1 MGDLFDGK
9 TCVVT
14 GASTGIG
21 LGLSRQLLARG
32 ATVWMCSRTPANIRA
47 AGESLARYGDRV
59 RWQVLDVRDAELVR
73 NYVDHIGARGPIDYL
88 FNNAGVGYT
97 GILAEQDLEAW
108 KTILD
113 CNLYGVVHGV
123 MAVLPHMLR
132 QGSGHIVNTAS
143 VAGLVPLPYQ
153 SIYCASKYA
162 VVGLSESLRY
172 ELEKDNVKVS
182 VVCPAAVATQIF
194 KRALDYSIHED
205 WPVPPEAISIDQAG
219 IEILEGLEKG
229 MAILPIV
236 DFAREMH
243 GCVVGGERG
252 RIDATMRAIAGDVR
266 ARLEAMAPSRR

>member
-1 MGDLFDGK
+1 MDNIFDGRI
-9 TCVVT
+9 CVVT

-21 LGLSRQLLARG
+21 FGLSRQLLKRG
-32 ATVWMCSRTPANIRA
+32 ATVWMFSRTEANIRT
-47 AGESLARYGDRV
+47 AGESLKEYEGRV
-59 RWQVLDVRDAELVR
+59 HWQVLDVRDYGAVR
-73 NYVDHIGARGPIDYL
+73 NCIDGIAAQGPIDYL

-97 GILAEQDLEAW
+97 GILAQQDLQAW

-113 CNLYGVVHGV
+113 CNLYGVIHGIT
-123 MAVLPHMLR
+123 AVLPHMLR

-172 ELEKDNVKVS
+172 ELEKDNIKVS

-194 KRALDYSIHED
+194 KRALDYSIHEN

-219 IEILEGLEKG
+219 IEIIEALEKG
-229 MAILPIV
+229 MGILPIV
-236 DFAREMH
+236 DFAREMYASILKGNLEH
-243 GCVVGGERG
+243 ING
-252 RIDATMRAIAGDVR
+252 TMRAIGRNVE
-266 ARLEAMAPSRR
+266 ARFADTPLPRG